1 MSTIPNTEFI
11 ANKCTVSDGS
21 NSFDILNNCPVAIVD
36 FSFGSS
42 GQSDASAVQ
51 FQFNSFLFPNST
63 SGSYSIVCDVSLK
76 IVLISEMSE

>member
-1 MSTIPNTEFI
+1 MATIPGTEFI

-21 NSFDILNNCPVAIVD
+21 DSFNILDNCPVAVVD
-36 FSFGSS
+36 FSFGAS

-76 IVLISEMSE
+76 IDFRSEMSE